1 MSYAYKA
8 VSRKNLKTDVR
19 LFFPATAPFTH
30 VTVDQLAAQISEKCT
45 ATRAD
50 IMAVLSELQTAIGTA
65 LLEGQTI
72 RLGSLGSFRATL
84 KAESVDEKLHVSADL
99 ITGVRCVF
107 TPSSWLKIRL
117 KRERLKFKRVDKSK

>member
-8 VSRKNLKTDVR
+8 VSRKNFKTGER
-19 LFFPATAPFTH
+19 LFYPSTAPFTH

-84 KAESVDEKLHVSADL
+84 KATSVDEESYVTADL
-99 ITGVRCVF
+99 IKGVRCVF

-117 KRERLKFKRVDKSK
+117 KRERLKFKRVWKSK